1 MALDYILGLSFQRR
15 RMEKDSSRWVDLK
28 YQKIKQKK
36 NTARAPTTELQKVH
50 HCLAHVRL
58 EASEVG

>member
-1 MALDYILGLSFQRR
+1 MALDYFFGLSFQRR

-36 NTARAPTTELQKVH
+36 KTLLGLQQRSSKKYTIVWP
-50 HCLAHVRL
+50 V
-58 EASEVG
+58 SD

>member
-36 NTARAPTTELQKVH
+36 TLLGLQQRSPKKYTIVWPM
-50 HCLAHVRL
+50 
-58 EASEVG
+58 SD